1 MKTKSKLFYTVV
13 SIILGFVFGSI
24 IFIINDINPID
35 AFKVIIFG
43 AIGKPSYIS
52 WVIVKAIPIILTGIS
67 VAFAFRTGLFNIGSE
82 GQYIVGSIG
91 AFLIGYLLKLPP
103 VIHPIFALSVGTLFG
118 AIWGGIVGLLK
129 SKFNINEVISS
140 IMFNWIAF
148 YFSNFLLGFKSLRKV
163 GSDTTYAIQSTAK
176 IEILGNW
183 KQTDAGIAYLQE
195 HEFLRQILRPPL
207 NWGIVIAILVAILIW
222 YVIKNTTL
230 GYQLKAVGY
239 NMYAAEYGGIDIQ
252 KNQVISMS
260 ISGAIS
266 GLAGAI
272 MVLGV
277 AGNIG
282 MMASQQGYGFNG
294 MAVALIAGNS
304 PLACIPAGLLFA
316 ALNYGGGKLNSA
328 LDTYSEVVSIVIGII
343 IFFIAMPK
351 LLDMISNLVKKKEVK

>member
-1 MKTKSKLFYTVV
+1 MKNKNRLFYTVV
-13 SIILGFVFGSI
+13 SVLLGFLFGSI
-24 IFIINDINPID
+24 ILAINNISPLA

-43 AIGKPSYIS
+43 AVGKPSYIS

-103 VIHPIFALSVGTLFG
+103 VIHPIFALIGGTLFG
-118 AIWGGIVGLLK
+118 ALWGGIVGLLK
-129 SKFNINEVISS
+129 SKFKINEVISS

-148 YFSNFLLGFKSLRKV
+148 YFSNYLLGLKALRKV
-163 GSDTTYAIQSTAK
+163 GTDTTYTIQSTAN
-176 IEILGNW
+176 IELLGKW
-183 KQTDAGIAYLQE
+183 KSSKEGIDFLMNHQL
-195 HEFLRQILRPPL
+195 LRQFLRPPI
-207 NWGIVIAILVAILIW
+207 NWGIVIAIAVAILVW
-222 YVIKNTTL
+222 YIIKNTTL

-239 NMYAAEYGGIDIQ
+239 NLDAAEYGGINIQ

-266 GLAGAI
+266 GLSGAI

-282 MMASQQGYGFNG
+282 LMATQQGYGFDG

-304 PLACIPAGLLFA
+304 PLACIPAGLLYA
-316 ALNYGGGKLNSA
+316 GLNYGGGKLNSA
-328 LDTYSEVVSIVIGII
+328 LNTYSEVINIVIGII

-351 LLDMISNLVKKKEVK
+351 LLDMISNIFKKGKVK

>member
-1 MKTKSKLFYTVV
+1 MKSKSRLFYTVV
-13 SIILGFVFGSI
+13 SILLGFLFGSI
-24 IFIINDINPID
+24 ILVINDINPFE
-35 AFKVIIFG
+35 AFKVIILG

-67 VAFAFRTGLFNIGSE
+67 VAFAFKTGLFNIGSE

-103 VIHPIFALSVGTLFG
+103 IIHPIFALCVGTLFG
-118 AIWGGIVGLLK
+118 AVWGGIVGLLK
-129 SKFNINEVISS
+129 SKFKINEVISS

-148 YFSNFLLGFKSLRKV
+148 YLSNYMLSLKSLRKV
-163 GSDTTYAIQSTAK
+163 GTDTTYSIQPTAN

-183 KQTDAGIAYLQE
+183 KKTDEGINFLVE
-195 HEFLRQILRPPL
+195 HEILRQILRPPL
-207 NWGIVIAILVAILIW
+207 NWGILIAVLVAIAVW
-222 YVIKNTTL
+222 YIIKKTTL

-239 NMYAAEYGGIDIQ
+239 NLHAAEYGGINIE
-252 KNQVISMS
+252 KNQVISMG

-266 GLAGAI
+266 GLAGAV

-282 MMASQQGYGFNG
+282 LMASQQGYGFDG

-304 PLACIPAGLLFA
+304 PIACIPAGLLFA
-316 ALNYGGGKLNSA
+316 GLNYGGGKLNSA
-328 LDTYSEVVSIVIGII
+328 LNTYSEVIDIVIGII
-343 IFFIAMPK
+343 IFFIAMPR
-351 LLDMISNLVKKKEVK
+351 LLDMIFSIFKKKEVK